1 MSMKSKIAALLRKAE
16 STQFKEEAE
25 TFLAKARELM
35 EKHQI
40 TIVEGESDEKDEF
53 GLLRTNDFEIGTSA
67 AIKYELQAA
76 VAQFFGCRVFQIKS
90 GKRAHMDIH
99 GTDSAL
105 TTYELMF
112 PFIWKQVRSLAR
124 SFGVGQSQQRKLER
138 DIARSLMSRLYLL
151 RIENEANRQGS
162 AASGSSTA
170 LALTSIDQRLDDFA
184 RSQYEK
190 IGEAKKRNLKAPSQ
204 LSRLLANEVALDMQ
218 IQA

>member
-53 GLLRTNDFEIGTSA
+53 GMLRTNEFEVGTPA
-67 AIKYELQAA
+67 VTKYELQAE
-76 VAQFFGCRVFQIKS
+76 VAQFFGCRVFQS
-90 GKRAHMDIH
+90 QQGKRAHIDIH
-99 GTDSAL
+99 GTHSAL

-112 PFIWKQVRSLAR
+112 PFIWKQVKSLAK
-124 SFGVGQSQQRKLER
+124 SFGTGQAQQRKLER
-138 DIARSLMSRLYLL
+138 DIARSLRVRLYIL
-151 RIENEANRQGS
+151 RKQNEADRQDS

-170 LALTSIDQRLDDFA
+170 LALTSIDHRLDAFA
-184 RSQYEK
+184 RSRYTK
-190 IGEAKKRNLKAPSQ
+190 IEEAKKRNLQAPSQ

-218 IQA
+218 IEQ